1 MYGNSYGYIFSV
13 EFSILLFYPEN
24 ECSMQVE
31 FTEQG
36 MCHGFVLWI
45 DWVMDAKNSVVL
57 TTGPGIILLFTVDGS
72 IKAFLPSMP
81 ALSCFCLTIF
91 CVL

>member
-1 MYGNSYGYIFSV
+1 
-13 EFSILLFYPEN
+13 
-24 ECSMQVE
+24 MQVE

>member
-1 MYGNSYGYIFSV
+1 M

>member
-1 MYGNSYGYIFSV
+1 M
-13 EFSILLFYPEN
+13 EFSLLLFYPEKD
-24 ECSMQVE
+24 CSLQVE

-57 TTGPGIILLFTVDGS
+57 TTGPGTILFFTVAGS
-72 IKAFLPSMP
+72 IKALLPIMP
-81 ALSCFCLTIF
+81 ALSCICLTIF
-91 CVL
+91 

>member
-1 MYGNSYGYIFSV
+1 LYGNSYGYILSV
-13 EFSILLFYPEN
+13 EFSILLFYPEK
-24 ECSMQVE
+24 ECSPQVE

-57 TTGPGIILLFTVDGS
+57 TTGPGIILFFTVVGS
-72 IKAFLPSMP
+72 IKAFLHSMP
-81 ALSCFCLTIF
+81 A
-91 CVL
+91 